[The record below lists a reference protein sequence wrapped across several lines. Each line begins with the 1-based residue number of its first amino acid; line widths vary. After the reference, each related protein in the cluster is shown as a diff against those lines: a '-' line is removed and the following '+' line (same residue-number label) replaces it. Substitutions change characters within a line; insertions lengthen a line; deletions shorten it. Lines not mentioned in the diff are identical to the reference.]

1 MIRPELNMANFEI
14 SASILSAD
22 FTRLGAHVKEA
33 EAAGVERFHVD
44 VMDGRF
50 VPNITFGPLMV
61 DAVRRITKATVE
73 AHLMIVEP
81 ERYIPEFAKAG
92 ADNIQVHQE
101 TCPHLHRTVQ
111 QIRQLGKKATVVLN
125 PATPVATLED
135 ILADVDQILI
145 MTVNPGFGGQK
156 FIENVLPKIARLR
169 QTIDERGL
177 VCTIEVD
184 GGVGPSNAFKV
195 VKAGARVLVAGA
207 SVFGA
212 AEGVAEAVRRLR
224 AGGEAN

>member
-1 MIRPELNMANFEI
+1 MATVDI

-22 FTRLGAHVKEA
+22 FTRLCAHVQEA
-33 EAAGVERFHVD
+33 EAAGAERFHVD

-50 VPNITFGPLMV
+50 VPNLTFGPLMV
-61 DAVRRITKATVE
+61 DAVRRCTPRPIE

-81 ERYIPEFAKAG
+81 ERYIPDFAKAG

-111 QIRQLGKKATVVLN
+111 QIKQLGKKATVVLN

-135 ILADVDQILI
+135 ILSDVDQVLL

-156 FIENVLPKIARLR
+156 YIESSLAKVLRLR
-169 QTIDERGL
+169 QLIEERRL
-177 VCTIEVD
+177 ACAIEVD
-184 GGVGPSNAFKV
+184 GGVGPANAAAV

-212 AEGVAEAVRRLR
+212 KEGVAEAMRRLR
-224 AGGEAN
+224 ASAEAGLIPAGA